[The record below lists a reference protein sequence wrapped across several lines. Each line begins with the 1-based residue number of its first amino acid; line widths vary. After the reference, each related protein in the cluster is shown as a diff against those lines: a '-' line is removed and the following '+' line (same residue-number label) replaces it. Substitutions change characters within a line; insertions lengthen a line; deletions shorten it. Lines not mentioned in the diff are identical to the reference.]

1 MCLFL
6 CGCCKKKKTIREE
19 ESSVDSQLKIANSN
33 LNCKQR
39 SSIPSILS
47 NNQALLHTFNNIN
60 NILTIIA
67 TIVASPI
74 PESSTEPKGIVI
86 LLRPDINVKDAK
98 IKFLDLEKS
107 TFSSI
112 NVLSPDTA
120 IVPNNNKLIP
130 PTTGVGIVLIRADIF
145 PEKPK
150 ITDIMPAP
158 QITYTL

>member
-60 NILTIIA
+60 NIN
-67 TIVASPI
+67 
-74 PESSTEPKGIVI
+74 STKNIQTLSI
-86 LLRPDINVKDAK
+86 LSGNPLLFTPPSLRIQ
-98 IKFLDLEKS
+98 
-107 TFSSI
+107 T
-112 NVLSPDTA
+112 
-120 IVPNNNKLIP
+120 
-130 PTTGVGIVLIRADIF
+130 R
-145 PEKPK
+145 
-150 ITDIMPAP
+150 
-158 QITYTL
+158 